1 MKLVLSWLREFL
13 PINLSPEEISHA
25 LTMGGLEVEALHEV
39 VPAFSGVVVG
49 EVRSVRRHP
58 QAEKLVIAQVF
69 DGKEEHQ
76 VVCGASNCRE
86 GVVVPFA
93 KPGAVVGGKTL
104 QVAKLRGE
112 TSNGMLCAADELGL
126 SDTPSDGLLILSG
139 REVIGS
145 DFAESLRDWVFSIA
159 LTPNLGHCASV
170 FGVARELSALTGLP
184 LPAVDARMAQ
194 CPLRESPPSTASKI
208 SVKVEDSTL
217 CPSYTCR
224 MVDHVKVGSSPY
236 WVQRRL
242 ELSGLPVIS
251 NVVDITNYLLTEW
264 GQPLHAFDASHVAG
278 HEIVVRSAREG
289 EHLTTLDG
297 KNRTLQPDQLLI
309 CDREKPLALAGVM
322 GGLQSGVTPETKTV
336 LLESAYFLP
345 SAIRRSS
352 KCAALSTEASRHFER
367 GVDPYLLHWMLHVG
381 AFYLQEW
388 AGGQVRSGVVE
399 VACDAFPPRE
409 IPCRVSRVNALLGH
423 HFATGEIEN
432 VWKRLG
438 FAYSWDRKETFMV
451 TVPAYRHDI
460 NAEIDLVEEV
470 ARIYGYGHFK
480 KQAAPYAASTM
491 PHAPIFLFEKRV
503 RQRCLAS
510 GLQEFL
516 TCDLIGPALLEAV
529 QGSGFDDSDLKTV
542 RVLNPTS
549 VDQSI
554 LRRSLLPG
562 LLNVVKTN
570 LDQGNRQICGFE
582 LGRTHFRQEPLFKEE
597 AVLGIVMSGLSRP
610 THWDRKA
617 TETDFFDLKGVV
629 ENILTGLGAESV
641 TCVDG
646 AIETLHPGRRAV
658 LFVERGEIG
667 LLGEVHPDVL
677 RRIGISERV
686 YFAEINLHALHQV
699 LKDQQPMQPLPIYPG
714 SERDWTCT
722 VPIHFSFDALLS
734 PLKELKTPLLEKVAL
749 IDLYRGDQ
757 VEEGKQNLTLRFLY
771 RDREKTIQQETV
783 DSQHAAVIEAIR
795 QCLPQS

>member
-13 PINLSPEEISHA
+13 PINLSPEDISHA

-39 VPAFSGVVVG
+39 VPTFSGVVVAK
-49 EVRSVRRHP
+49 VLSVRRHP

-76 VVCGASNCRE
+76 VVCGAPNCRE
-86 GVVVPFA
+86 GIIVPYA
-93 KPGAVVGGKTL
+93 KPGAIVGGKTL
-104 QVAKLRGE
+104 QIAKLRGE
-112 TSNGMLCAADELGL
+112 TSHGMLCAADELGL
-126 SDTPSDGLLILSG
+126 SHTESDGLLILSDK
-139 REVIGS
+139 EVVGS
-145 DFAESLRDWVFSIA
+145 DFATSLRDVVFTIA

-184 LPAVDARMAQ
+184 LSFLDARMREY
-194 CPLRESPPSTASKI
+194 PLRESEPKAASKI
-208 SVKVEDSTL
+208 AVKVEDTTL
-217 CPSYTCR
+217 CPSYACR
-224 MVDHVKVGSSPY
+224 VIDDVKVGPSPY

-242 ELSGLPVIS
+242 ELSGIPVIS
-251 NVVDITNYLLTEW
+251 NVVDMTNYLLTEW
-264 GQPLHAFDASHVAG
+264 GQPLHAFDEAKITG
-278 HEIVVRSAREG
+278 HEIVVRSAKEK
-289 EHLTTLDG
+289 EQLTTLDG
-297 KNRTLQPDQLLI
+297 KTRTLEAGELLI

-322 GGLQSGVTPETKTV
+322 GGVQSGVTTETQTV

-352 KCAALSTEASRHFER
+352 KCSGLSTDASRHFER
-367 GVDPYLLHWMLHVG
+367 GVDPSLINTMLHIG
-381 AFYLQEW
+381 AYYLQEW
-388 AGGQVRSGVVE
+388 AGGQVRLGVVE
-399 VACDAFPPRE
+399 AVSDTFSARE
-409 IPCRVSRVNALLGH
+409 IPCRISRVNAMLGR

-432 VWKRLG
+432 IWKRLG
-438 FAYSWDRKETFMV
+438 FAYTWDRKDTFTV
-451 TVPAYRHDI
+451 TVPTYRHDI
-460 NAEIDLVEEV
+460 TVEIDLVEEV
-470 ARIYGYGHFK
+470 ARIYGYAHFK
-480 KQAAPYAASTM
+480 KQVAPYMASTM
-491 PHAPIFLFEKRV
+491 PHAPIFIFEKRV

-516 TCDLIGPALLEAV
+516 TCDLIGPALLEAI
-529 QGSGFDDSDLKTV
+529 QGTASVDADLKTV

-562 LLNVVKTN
+562 LLNSVKTN
-570 LDQGNRQICGFE
+570 IDQGNRQICGFE
-582 LGRTHFRQEPLFKEE
+582 IGRIHFRQEPLFKEE
-597 AVLGIVMSGLSRP
+597 AVLGLVMSGLSRP
-610 THWDRKA
+610 VHWDRKA

-629 ENILTGLGAESV
+629 ENILKGLGAESI
-641 TCVDG
+641 TCAEG
-646 AIETLHPGRRAV
+646 AIETLHPGRRAI
-658 LFVERGEIG
+658 LFVEGGEVG

-677 RRIGISERV
+677 RRMGISERV

-699 LKDQQPMQPLPIYPG
+699 LKAQQPMQSLPIYPG

-722 VPIHFSFDALLS
+722 VPIHFSFESLLQ
-734 PLKELKTPLLEKVAL
+734 PLKELKASLLEKVAL

-771 RDREKTIQQETV
+771 RDREKTIQQEAV

-795 QCLPQS
+795 QSLPQS